1 MGSEQILKDLKA
13 ERDRLQTVIDILE
26 KPSKGSR
33 NGRRRRRKH
42 SAAARRR
49 ISEALKERWERRKK
63 AGKTSL

>member
-26 KPSKGSR
+26 KPSKGSG
-33 NGRRRRRKH
+33 NGRRRKRTV

-49 ISEALKERWERRKK
+49 ISEAMRKRWELRKK